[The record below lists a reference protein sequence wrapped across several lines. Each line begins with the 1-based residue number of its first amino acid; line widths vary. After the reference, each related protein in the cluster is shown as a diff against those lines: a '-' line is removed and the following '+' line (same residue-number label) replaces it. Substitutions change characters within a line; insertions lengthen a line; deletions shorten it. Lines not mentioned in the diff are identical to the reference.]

1 MIYSIKQVRYSG
13 VNDGNTWRNQ
23 QTLTQADSP
32 DEIRDIP
39 VDLGTFLSTVL
50 RIWAGPTHTPVQ
62 ITLIILSQFHH
73 HISYFK
79 VDSHS
84 FKSCV
89 SSLLSN
95 HCQSSV
101 NDSQTV
107 TTTHADT
114 NQKFIRSTIFI
125 KELCCKK
132 MSATSLHIFLP
143 SFLSI
148 FPYFLYEDLGCAWT
162 WCRPEV

>member
-1 MIYSIKQVRYSG
+1 MGILDVIKH
-13 VNDGNTWRNQ
+13 
-23 QTLTQADSP
+23 TLTQTDSH
-32 DEIRDIP
+32 DETRDIP

-62 ITLIILSQFHH
+62 ITLIILPQFHH

-101 NDSQTV
+101 NDSQTKNV
-107 TTTHADT
+107 LEVQYSSKNYAAKRCPLPLCTSFSPHFCPSSPIFYKKTYVVLGHGVVRRSKPTTH
-114 NQKFIRSTIFI
+114 I
-125 KELCCKK
+125 
-132 MSATSLHIFLP
+132 ATSRTFWY
-143 SFLSI
+143 STRASS
-148 FPYFLYEDLGCAWT
+148 
-162 WCRPEV
+162 